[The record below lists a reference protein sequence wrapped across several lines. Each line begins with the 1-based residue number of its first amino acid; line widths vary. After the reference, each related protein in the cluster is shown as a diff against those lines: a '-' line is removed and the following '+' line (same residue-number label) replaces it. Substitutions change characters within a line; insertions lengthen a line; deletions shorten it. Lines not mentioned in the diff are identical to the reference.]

1 MDSASSLRQQL
12 EDICQFLAQSL
23 EAGGGSASGVVEA
36 WNLYPSALAARLA
49 RSTFLQPYTPRE
61 ATP

>member
-1 MDSASSLRQQL
+1 MDSASSPRQQL
-12 EDICQFLAQSL
+12 EDFRQFLAQSL
-23 EAGGGSASGVVEA
+23 ETGGGSASGMAEA
-36 WNLYPSALAARLA
+36 GNLSPSALAARLA